1 MDLVPIKLRSK
12 EDVCY
17 NLRSYSGYL
26 LILFRISFDLIPLY
40 LFNLDLIPLYFLTD
54 LDLIPSFI
62 VSYSF
67 NIWILFLLKFIK
79 NSKSC
84 LRSYSLDLILSMY
97 RTARNPRHK
106 TIENILKIIRDSG
119 LYSWLP
125 NLKKKY
131 RPIAFFSNIWFFIY
145 THTYLFIV

>member
-1 MDLVPIKLRSK
+1 MDLVPIKLRSNS
-12 EDVCY
+12 CIFWILFLL
-17 NLRSYSGYL
+17 NLDLIPVFLGSYSCEVWTCAIILDLIPDIFWSYSGYL
-26 LILFRISFDLIPLY
+26 LILF

-84 LRSYSLDLILSMY
+84 LRSYSLDLILSTHQINQY
-97 RTARNPRHK
+97 RHK
-106 TIENILKIIRDSG
+106 VRTICTS
-119 LYSWLP
+119 
-125 NLKKKY
+125 
-131 RPIAFFSNIWFFIY
+131 
-145 THTYLFIV
+145 

>member
-1 MDLVPIKLRSK
+1 MDLVPIKLRSNSCIFWILFLLNLDLIPVFLGSYSCEVWTLFLSFL

-26 LILFRISFDLIPLY
+26 LILF

-84 LRSYSLDLILSMY
+84 LRSYSLDLILST
-97 RTARNPRHK
+97 RWNTK
-106 TIENILKIIRDSG
+106 GK
-119 LYSWLP
+119 
-125 NLKKKY
+125 
-131 RPIAFFSNIWFFIY
+131 
-145 THTYLFIV
+145 

>member
-1 MDLVPIKLRSK
+1 MTISVWILLRHNLYLIPIDFRSNSCIFWILFLLNLDLIPVFLGSRLSFYRLSFQTSF
-12 EDVCY
+12 Y

-26 LILFRISFDLIPLY
+26 LILF
-40 LFNLDLIPLYFLTD
+40 LFNLDLILLYFLTD

-84 LRSYSLDLILSMY
+84 LRSYSLDLILST
-97 RTARNPRHK
+97 RK
-106 TIENILKIIRDSG
+106 KCSIRK
-119 LYSWLP
+119 LTEE
-125 NLKKKY
+125 KQ
-131 RPIAFFSNIWFFIY
+131 
-145 THTYLFIV
+145 

>member
-26 LILFRISFDLIPLY
+26 LILF

-84 LRSYSLDLILSMY
+84 LRSYSLDLILS
-97 RTARNPRHK
+97 TLSWHCWTPFVLLSELLTSN
-106 TIENILKIIRDSG
+106 NISFISYFQLIVSIFSIVCCVTFWLRMLYVKSIIFKHLSAKG
-119 LYSWLP
+119 W
-125 NLKKKY
+125 
-131 RPIAFFSNIWFFIY
+131 FSI
-145 THTYLFIV
+145 